1 MKNATENIVV
11 MINKE
16 VNKFLPKWLKE
27 KLEIIDRGQDIHAH
41 VIFSIISTCY
51 IQSILDTNHSILP
64 LLLIV

>member
-27 KLEIIDRGQDIHAH
+27 KLEIIDRGQDIHAQ